1 MKSTPRVMVL
11 IDADN
16 VSASV
21 LEQALASVVERHG
34 AAHVRRAYCTAEAA
48 LKHLALF
55 KRLSIRPIV
64 NVSTGKNSTDIALAV
79 DAIDLAISDHP
90 AVAVIVSS
98 DSDFAPLVIRLREK
112 GCRVEGIGQK
122 GKTGEESKPV
132 YDDFIELDHRSAK
145 ARVASADAPAKAG
158 AVKPA
163 RRAAAKA
170 VQAPKAAIQPDA
182 RHGADTL
189 PKDVQDILDAV
200 PALRAGQWVEL
211 RTAAE
216 PLRKA
221 KLLGKTAA
229 STKLFKKHADH
240 FALQPEKAPNRVRFV
255 GAA

>member
-21 LEQALASVVERHG
+21 LEQALATVVLRHG

-79 DAIDLAISDHP
+79 DAIDLAIADHP

-122 GKTGEESKPV
+122 GKTGEESKQV
-132 YDDFIELDHRSAK
+132 YDDFVEIDHRVAK
-145 ARVASADAPAKAG
+145 ARTAPADAARKVEAAKPAK
-158 AVKPA
+158 
-163 RRAAAKA
+163 RAAAKA
-170 VQAPKAAIQPDA
+170 AQAPKPAIPPDA
-182 RHGADTL
+182 RLAASAL
-189 PKDVQDILDAV
+189 PTDVQDILDAV
-200 PALRAGQWVEL
+200 PALRAGQWVAL

-229 STKLFKKHADH
+229 STKVFKKHADH
-240 FALQPEKAPNRVRFV
+240 FALQPEKAPNQVRFV
-255 GAA
+255 GPA